1 MCEGVEDLV
10 GGLGPG
16 EWLWVVVPVLDPGA
30 DVVFEVR
37 DGGVDAAA
45 DELFGDQCEP
55 AFDLVDP
62 G

>member
-1 MCEGVEDLV
+1 LCEGVEDLV

-30 DVVFEVR
+30 DVVFEVG

-45 DELFGDQCEP
+45 DELLGD
-55 AFDLVDP
+55 
-62 G
+62 

>member
-1 MCEGVEDLV
+1 MGEGVEDLV

-30 DVVFEVR
+30 DVVFEVGN
-37 DGGVDAAA
+37 GGVDAAA
-45 DELFGDQCEP
+45 DELLGDQSKP
-55 AFDLVDP
+55 AFRP